1 MSMPDRKQS
10 RTAKRPRP
18 ARRKLEDS
26 IEIKIEISD
35 TQPFLVVDPRKL
47 ADLARHVLEGEGI
60 TRAQVSLALVD
71 NATIQ
76 RINRHHLGHD
86 WPTDVISFTLSEPDD
101 PELAGELVISAEMAA
116 LTAREM
122 RVAPADELALYVVH
136 GLLHLCGYDDR
147 SQQDVRRIRDRE
159 SQALLR
165 EGVCNALVVAGASL
179 ESVPA
184 GVGSG
189 SAPAVDP
196 PLHQARE
203 TQEPPSCSG

>member
-10 RTAKRPRP
+10 RTAKRTRP
-18 ARRKLEDS
+18 ARRKIENP
-26 IEIKIEISD
+26 IEIKVEISD
-35 TQPFLVVDPRKL
+35 TQPFLAVDPRKL

-116 LTAREM
+116 VTAGEM
-122 RVAPADELALYVVH
+122 RVAPGDELALYVVH

-147 SQQDVRRIRDRE
+147 SQQDVRRMRDRE
-159 SQALLR
+159 NQILVRAGSCSALAGAPLGSTLAR
-165 EGVCNALVVAGASL
+165 EG
-179 ESVPA
+179 
-184 GVGSG
+184 
-189 SAPAVDP
+189 
-196 PLHQARE
+196 
-203 TQEPPSCSG
+203 QEPRTCSG